1 MFNPP
6 TLSEAMRVADNKDK
20 YVQMTGT
27 PMDRVNWLDAEQQAQ
42 QMQPAPPPTMPMPSG
57 GPPSTGSRFG
67 AMPMPMQ
74 SFPTPGKLIQP
85 TGYANGGPVNR
96 SVAPIGSSA
105 VGTGPPG
112 SFWDEKTK
120 SWVVGI
126 NTAQGR
132 GNYLRAVGGNT
143 ASGGQVRDGVNY
155 NYDGSNARF
164 GMGGGMPE
172 GQTIG
177 GSGGGGALVQPQ
189 PVADP
194 FASQPDINPGSPF
207 YDAEAARKQREWA
220 FRKGFAEG
228 GEVDGPGG
236 PKDDL
241 IPAMLSDGEYIMP
254 AEAVKFFGIDRLNK
268 MKQKAMEGMEHMGKE
283 SEKEPSDMMRGYA
296 NGGPV
301 ISNPYADD
309 PMAAA
314 MAEQRGKD
322 ERLAAIGGA
331 DFGAGRAGFANRYG
345 SGYAVPAGN
354 PMDVAGPGRFSNNGD
369 MMTAQPGGGLMPVP
383 DVVPAGPWS
392 NGAMPFDARA
402 NRESIA
408 FALNQMQKDAPQERA
423 VDLHS
428 NAQRLQFV
436 PKGPKTI
443 SVPNANPFPN
453 GSPSNT
459 GFMAPW
465 ERDAAEAAARNAPI
479 QPLLDA
485 GMRKTDIRRMMKTP
499 QGVALMQDMQPDE
512 WKPIPGT
519 SYMQNRK
526 GQTVPMRQQS
536 AAVTPEQIAAARAA
550 GASISTG
557 DRGTQITYPA
567 ASTKQPQGNTIQST
581 QDMTGVP
588 NVVMKEG
595 KMKRPIIENPDAAMK
610 NEAFKKLYG
619 RAPKTD
625 EDWSEAYYLASGK
638 PRGSQPAAQAAAPA
652 ASGPNERHAAALKA
666 NPALSAQFDAKFGA
680 GSAARILGK

>member
-6 TLSEAMRVADNKDK
+6 TLSEAMRVADNKHK

-155 NYDGSNARF
+155 NYDGSGARF
-164 GMGGGMPE
+164 GMGGGMQP
-172 GQTIG
+172 GMTIG
-177 GSGGGGALVQPQ
+177 GGVGSKEQGAGSRNLWTDEGQADPFSTDSVFVNGKYVKRFAGGGAVQEFPQ
-189 PVADP
+189 GL
-194 FASQPDINPGSPF
+194 I
-207 YDAEAARKQREWA
+207 E
-220 FRKGFAEG
+220 
-228 GEVDGPGG
+228 GPGG
-236 PKDDL
+236 PKDDA
-241 IPAMLSDGEYIMP
+241 IVAKLSDDEFVMP
-254 AEAVKFFGIDRLNK
+254 AEAVKFFGLKHLSGMIT
-268 MKQKAMEGMEHMGKE
+268 KAKEGMKDVPDGEMG
-283 SEKEPSDMMRGYA
+283 EPMPGFA
-296 NGGPV
+296 QGGMV

-314 MAEQRGKD
+314 LAEQRGKD

-369 MMTAQPGGGLMPVP
+369 MMTAQPDGGLMPVP

-485 GMRKTDIRRMMKTP
+485 GMRKTDIRRLMKTP
-499 QGVALMQDMQPDE
+499 QGVALMQAMQPDE

-567 ASTKQPQGNTIQST
+567 ASTKPPQGNTIQST
-581 QDMTGVP
+581 QDMNGVP
-588 NVVMKEG
+588 YVVMKDG
-595 KMKRPIIENPDAAMK
+595 TMKRPIIENPDAAMK